1 MQTVLLTIEGLGI
14 VAVQNAI
21 NSALDVVKDTVNK
34 AIGFGLI

>member
-21 NSALDVVKDTVNK
+21 NAALSVVKDTVNT
-34 AIGFGLI
+34 AIGFTLL